1 MKLDPNARYASSHEW
16 ARKEGAELVIG
27 ISDHAQHSL
36 GDIVYVD
43 LPKAGSAFAAKA
55 SFGVVE
61 SVKAASDM
69 YLPVGGKIAAV
80 NGALAEEPAL
90 INQDCY
96 GAGWLVRIV
105 PDDPAEWDR
114 LLSPADYEKLAA
126 AETE

>member
-1 MKLDPNARYASSHEW
+1 MKLDPNARYTSSHEW
-16 ARKEGAELVIG
+16 ARKEGAELAIG

-43 LPKAGSAFAAKA
+43 LPKAGTSFSAKA

-61 SVKAASDM
+61 SVKAASDI
-69 YLPVGGKIAAV
+69 YLPVGGKITAV

-96 GAGWLVRIV
+96 GAGWLVRIA
-105 PDDPAEWDR
+105 PDNPGDWDS
-114 LLSPADYEKLAA
+114 LLSPADYEQLAA
-126 AETE
+126 AASE

>member
-1 MKLDPNARYASSHEW
+1 MKLDPNARYAPSHEW
-16 ARKEGAELVIG
+16 ARREGGEVVIG

-43 LPKAGSAFAAKA
+43 LPKTGAAFVAKA

-61 SVKAASDM
+61 SVKAASDI
-69 YLPVGGKIAAV
+69 YLPLGGKIIAV
-80 NGALAEEPAL
+80 NDALAEEPAL

-96 GAGWLVRIV
+96 GAGWLVRIA
-105 PDDPAEWDR
+105 PDNPVDWDS

-126 AETE
+126 AEAE

>member
-1 MKLDPNARYASSHEW
+1 MKLDPNVRYAASHEW

-43 LPKAGSAFAAKA
+43 LPKTGSAFAAKA

-61 SVKAASDM
+61 SVKAASDI

-80 NGALAEEPAL
+80 NSALTEEPAL

-96 GAGWLVRIV
+96 GAGWLVRIA
-105 PDDPAEWDR
+105 PDDPAAWDS
-114 LLSPADYEKLAA
+114 LLSPAEYEKLAA
-126 AETE
+126 AEAE